1 MPRFTVR
8 LAKGDPFAAGS
19 RTFYGVPGKIT
30 SDPVTLELTPEQ
42 AESLRGHGVL
52 VEMVLDSHYSKA
64 GVGRGDMGVEV
75 TESREVDTFAGKPA
89 RKGRA

>member
-30 SDPVTLELTPEQ
+30 TEAVTLDLTPEQ
-42 AESLRGHGVL
+42 AESLRGHGV
-52 VEMVLDSHYSKA
+52 VVKA
-64 GVGRGDMGVEV
+64 SGGDLGVEV
-75 TESREVDTFAGKPA
+75 TESREVDTYAGNPA